1 MLEGCK
7 NNFTPFDQP
16 VMSAGYLRHLPT
28 TITISK
34 SSIEKKQKQKKKKHH
49 TSHQPPPCQAANGD
63 ALEFTLPKYANLL
76 RQCHVHFQGGK
87 KLDEANG
94 HQSITWIQHIS
105 LDKKWINHDQTIYTI
120 QLPPREIR
128 YPTNG
133 KWTCSSQLPLNGICW
148 FPGGHL

>member
-1 MLEGCK
+1 MPFWLEGCK
-7 NNFTPFDQP
+7 NKFTPFDQP

-34 SSIEKKQKQKKKKHH
+34 SSKKKQKNITHH
-49 TSHQPPPCQAANGD
+49 TNPHHAKLQMAMPWNLPFPNMQTCCANAMCIFRD
-63 ALEFTLPKYANLL
+63 A
-76 RQCHVHFQGGK
+76 K
-87 KLDEANG
+87 KWDEANG

-120 QLPPREIR
+120 QLPPRKIR

-133 KWTCSSQLPLNGICW
+133 KWTSSSQLPLKGICW
-148 FPGGHL
+148 FPRGHL